1 MPKHACRF
9 AYTSANVFV
18 SCSAL
23 AIAKQIINPANYL
36 RDEAAVQEATKQLPA
51 WFAQQY
57 QSRRV
62 ASVSVQHT
70 CPK

>member
-1 MPKHACRF
+1 MCRF
-9 AYTSANVFV
+9 AYTSMNVFV

-36 RDEAAVQEATKQLPA
+36 KDEAAVQEATKQLPA

-62 ASVSVQHT
+62 ASVSYT
-70 CPK
+70 